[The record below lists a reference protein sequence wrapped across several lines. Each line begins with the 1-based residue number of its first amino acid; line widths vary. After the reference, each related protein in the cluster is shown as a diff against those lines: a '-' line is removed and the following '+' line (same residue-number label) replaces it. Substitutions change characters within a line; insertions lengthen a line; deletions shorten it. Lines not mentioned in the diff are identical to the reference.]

1 MIRALFV
8 DAGGVLFNNITE
20 ETGFVPEVARRY
32 AVDEHRL
39 LRGVESSAHLYESGR
54 CHVHEVFRRLLSEAG
69 TPRAAEFDGG
79 WLDRVYEDSVRHY
92 ERNFDE
98 LVEVARRHPKLSL
111 VLTNNEAEHW
121 DLLKN
126 NRFTHFRLFTQL
138 CSSWRVGQ
146 VKPSEHY
153 FTEVLRRCRVAA
165 HQALLVDDR
174 PAVIAVGRQLGMPT
188 LHVTRPA
195 VLAESL
201 RALVS
206 LLS

>member
-138 CSSWRVGQ
+138 SRHGGWGRLSP
-146 VKPSEHY
+146 PS
-153 FTEVLRRCRVAA
+153 TTLPRSCGAA
-165 HQALLVDDR
+165 GWPLTRLCWWTT
-174 PAVIAVGRQLGMPT
+174 GRQ
-188 LHVTRPA
+188 
-195 VLAESL
+195 
-201 RALVS
+201 
-206 LLS
+206 